1 MQINNKIGG
10 FFRLEA
16 AKIVDGKEIS
26 RRVVADWFP
35 NLITNAGL
43 DRLSGVGSVFGWEHF
58 RYCVVGSS
66 NTTPQFTDT
75 TIGSVVAAEDGGV
88 ALNSLQAITSGA
100 NSVSPY
106 YRWARMTYRFA
117 QGVATGNLS
126 EVGVGWTGSPTYLL
140 FSHALILDGIGNPTT
155 ITILADETLDV
166 LYEYRIYPKET
177 DSTGT
182 TIFTGNIGGTYDWII
197 RLANAAT
204 AASNNYYPYMG
215 VMAPMNYGFEGSPG
229 GTLGV
234 GSTPQN
240 IAAITTMPAGLVANS
255 AVGVPTA
262 YVTGDRFIIFTF
274 TFGLNQA
281 NHVGGIRC
289 LKTSLGPMQLQIQFD
304 PAIPKTLNDIV
315 TITFKHTWNR
325 V

>member
-1 MQINNKIGG
+1 MEINNKVCG

-43 DRLSGVGSVFGWEHF
+43 DRLSGVGSTAGYEHF
-58 RYCVVGSS
+58 RYGIVGAS
-66 NTTPQFTDT
+66 NTPPAITDT
-75 TIGSVVAAEDGGV
+75 TIGSIVGVSDGGLV
-88 ALNSLQAITSGA
+88 LGLVQAKTSGT
-100 NSVSPY
+100 NSISPY
-106 YRWARMTYRFA
+106 YRWAKITYRFA

-204 AASNNYYPYMG
+204 AAANNFNPYLTAMT
-215 VMAPMNYGFEGSPG
+215 AMNYCFCGA
-229 GTLGV
+229 GV
-234 GSTPQN
+234 NACYTTPQN
-240 IAAITTMPAGLVANS
+240 IAAITSQPTGLVAQS
-255 AVGVPTA
+255 ATIVSFAA
-262 YVTGDRFIIFTF
+262 YVPGNKFTIATF
-274 TFGLNQA
+274 TLGLNQS

-289 LKTSLGPMQLQIQFD
+289 VFTSIGPMQLQMQFN

-315 TITFKHTWNR
+315 TFTFKQTWNR

>member
-1 MQINNKIGG
+1 MQINNKICG

-43 DRLSGVGSVFGWEHF
+43 DRLVNSSSPGGWEHF
-58 RYCVVGSS
+58 RYCTVGSS
-66 NTTPQFTDT
+66 NTPPAFTDT
-75 TIGSVVAAEDGGV
+75 TIGSAVGV
-88 ALNSLQAITSGA
+88 TDAGNSLNGIQAKTYGT
-100 NSVSPY
+100 NSISPY
-106 YRWARMTYRFA
+106 YRWSRLTHRFA
-117 QGVATGNLS
+117 QGVATGNIS

-204 AASNNYYPYMG
+204 GAVNNNVPYHSSMI
-215 VMAPMNYGFEGSPG
+215 PMNYCFESAA
-229 GTLGV
+229 GV
-234 GSTPQN
+234 GGVLTTPQN
-240 IAAITTMPAGLVANS
+240 IAAITTQPTGLVAQATVVS
-255 AVGVPTA
+255 FTA
-262 YVTGDRFIIFTF
+262 YAPGNYYTISTF
-274 TFGLNQA
+274 TLGLNHS

-289 LKTSLGPMQLQIQFD
+289 VKTSHGPMQFQIQFD
-304 PAIPKTLNDIV
+304 PAIPKTVNDIV
-315 TITFKHTWNR
+315 TFTFKQTWNR